1 MLENDFVDCI
11 KEAGSK
17 NSITQVHRAV
27 ALKQKSEWRNSE
39 GNGKIKWK
47 HWVIEKKE
55 HKKLT

>member
-27 ALKQKSEWRNSE
+27 ALKQKSE
-39 GNGKIKWK
+39 
-47 HWVIEKKE
+47 
-55 HKKLT
+55 